1 MDKLKNIAINYL
13 TKWNNKN
20 EEALDLLHPDFK
32 HKSPDTDF
40 KSKKEFV
47 EACWGK
53 FHGESTNVAYAYEDE
68 TSAVIIHKI
77 TLEEIEYNIC
87 EQFHFEDGLIR
98 KCKVWY

>member
-1 MDKLKNIAINYL
+1 MDELKNIAIDYL

-20 EEALDLLHPDFK
+20 EEALALLHPDFK

-53 FHGESTNVAYAYEDE
+53 YHSNTTNVSYAYADESTAL
-68 TSAVIIHKI
+68 IIH
-77 TLEEIEYNIC
+77 TQHIENKDFHIC
-87 EQFHFEDGLIR
+87 EQFHIENGLIT
-98 KCKVWY
+98 KCVAWY